1 MSKFDVIVIG
11 GGPGGYVAAIK
22 TSQLGF
28 KTALIEK
35 QHLGGVCL
43 NWGCIPTKTLL
54 RNAEVMHLLN
64 EGRTFGFEFDN
75 LSVDYSAAHKRSRR
89 VVSRQTKGIA
99 FLMKKNNITVFDGTA
114 SLKNET
120 EVKIQPS
127 GEILQGQHIIIA
139 TGAKPRQIPGVIPD
153 GSKIITFRDALNLTK
168 VPSSSVIVG
177 AGPIGM
183 EFATLWNQYGSNV
196 TVLEMLPN
204 VLPLEDE
211 DISKEAEKQFKR
223 AGINVRTGTMVKDF
237 TLTEEGVD
245 IAVSVGNEN
254 DTISAEKVMV
264 AIGFSA
270 NSEDLGLEQ
279 LNISTTRGSI
289 DVDDNMR
296 TSVPNIYAIG
306 DVNGKMCLAHVASA
320 QALIAANT
328 IAGHKTQALDY
339 INIPRCTYSFP
350 ETASVGLTEK
360 QATEQGYDVITTQAP
375 FLSNGKALAMNE
387 NKGFVKIISETK
399 QKKILGVHIIGGH
412 VTELIAGPA
421 GMITAESTAED
432 VGQTVYSHPS
442 MSEVIMEAVH
452 ALTGQAIH
460 M

>member
-1 MSKFDVIVIG
+1 MNTFDVIVIG

-54 RNAEVMHLLN
+54 RNAEVIHLLN

-114 SLKNET
+114 SLNNSS
-120 EVKIQPS
+120 EVEIQPS
-127 GEILQGQHIIIA
+127 GEVLQGKNIIIA
-139 TGAKPRQIPGVIPD
+139 TGARPRQIPGVMFD
-153 GSKIITFRDALNLTK
+153 GSKIINFRDALNLTE

-183 EFATLWNQYGSNV
+183 EFATIWNQYGSNV

-223 AGINVRTGTMVKDF
+223 AGINVRTGTMVKGF

-254 DTISAEKVMV
+254 DIISADKVMV
-264 AIGFSA
+264 AIGFVP

-279 LNISTTRGSI
+279 LDISTTRGNI
-289 DVDDNMR
+289 DIDDNMR

-360 QATEQGYDVITTQAP
+360 QATEQGHNVITVQAP

-421 GMITAESTAED
+421 GMITAESTAKD

-442 MSEVIMEAVH
+442 MSEVIMEAAH
-452 ALTGQAIH
+452 ALTGQAVH

>member
-54 RNAEVMHLLN
+54 HNAEVIRLLN
-64 EGRTFGFEFDN
+64 EGRTFGFGFDN
-75 LSVDYSAAHKRSRR
+75 LSIDYSAAHKRSRR

-99 FLMKKNNITVFDGTA
+99 FLMKKNNITVFNGTA
-114 SLKNET
+114 NLNNST
-120 EVKIQPS
+120 VVEVQPS
-127 GEILQGQHIIIA
+127 GEVLQGKNIIIA
-139 TGAKPRQIPGVIPD
+139 TGARPRQIPGVIFD
-153 GSKIITFRDALNLTK
+153 GSKIINFRDALNLTE

-183 EFATLWNQYGSNV
+183 EFATIWNQYSSDV

-204 VLPLEDE
+204 VLSLEDE

-223 AGINVRTGTMVKDF
+223 AGIKVKTGTMVKGF
-237 TLTEEGVD
+237 TLTEKGVD
-245 IAVSVGNEN
+245 ISVSAGNEN
-254 DTISAEKVMV
+254 DIISAEKVMV
-264 AIGFSA
+264 AIGFA
-270 NSEDLGLEQ
+270 PNSENLGLEQ
-279 LNISTTRGSI
+279 LEISTSKGNI
-289 DVDDNMR
+289 DIDDNVR

-320 QALIAANT
+320 QALVAANS

-339 INIPRCTYSFP
+339 VNIPRCTYSFP

-360 QATEQGYDVITTQAP
+360 QATEQGYDVITAQAP

-387 NKGFVKIISETK
+387 NKGFVKVVSEAK

-421 GMITAESTAED
+421 GMITADSTAKD
-432 VGQTVYSHPS
+432 IGQTVYPHPA
-442 MSEVIMEAVH
+442 MSEVIMEAAH
-452 ALTGQAIH
+452 ALTGQAVH